1 MTTSEW
7 STARHRTAI
16 TRVALSV
23 PVRQALADGVLTRD
37 RIVLDYGAGRGLDVR
52 RLAGMGFNATG
63 WDPYFDHGT
72 SRVEPSSVVML
83 LYVLNVIE
91 RASERATTLKA
102 AWDLTKGTLVVSA
115 RLTWDARRITG
126 EDLEDGV
133 LTSRGTSSIC
143 IRRRNSG
150 RSFKR

>member
-1 MTTSEW
+1 
-7 STARHRTAI
+7 
-16 TRVALSV
+16 
-23 PVRQALADGVLTRD
+23 
-37 RIVLDYGAGRGLDVR
+37 
-52 RLAGMGFNATG
+52 MGFDATA

-102 AWDLTKGTLVVSA
+102 AWDLTRGTLVVSA
-115 RLTWDARRITG
+115 RLTWDARRVTG

-133 LTSRGTSSIC
+133 LTSRGTFQHLYTTEEL
-143 IRRRNSG
+143 
-150 RSFKR
+150 RSFVQEVTGARCFVAAPGVVYAFREDSDRMAVIARRCDADRRLGHIADGG